1 MTDLFSLKGKV
12 ALIAGASKEMGGAIA
27 RMLAEYG
34 ADVAVSARSA
44 DKLETVAA
52 DIRAMGRRA
61 ATIPANLTKV
71 EEIDATVERTVKEL
85 GGLDILVNVL
95 GGSRDGGTTWALRME
110 EKMWDEVVT
119 LNMKA
124 PMFLSVAAAKVMKE
138 RGGGSIVNISTSAA
152 TGAAPRLA
160 NYGFRQSGPGTTDRN
175 SRCGMGPIQNP
186 RQCGGV
192 GKRIYV
198 EPEGDSQA
206 GSGAAT
212 DRSYAAGQIGHRPR
226 YRRRRALFCFAR
238 FGMGDRREAGGRRR
252 PGQHPPVRNAGVMEP
267 SL

>member
-1 MTDLFSLKGKV
+1 MADLFSLKGKV

-44 DKLETVAA
+44 DKLEAVAR

-61 ATIPANLTKV
+61 AAIPANLIKV
-71 EEIDATVERTVKEL
+71 DEIDATVERTVKEL

-95 GGSRDGGTTWALRME
+95 GGGQEGGTTWALKMR
-110 EKMWDEVVT
+110 EKMWDDVVT

-152 TGAAPRLA
+152 TGAAPRLS
-160 NYGFRQSGPGTTDRN
+160 NYGSAKAALEQLTETLGVEWGRFRIRVNVVVSGNVYTSGLRGILRPEIEQQLIDRTPLGRLGTGNDIAAAVLFFASPASEWVTGAKLVVD
-175 SRCGMGPIQNP
+175 
-186 RQCGGV
+186 GGL
-192 GKRIYV
+192 GNI
-198 EPEGDSQA
+198 
-206 GSGAAT
+206 
-212 DRSYAAGQIGHRPR
+212 RPFEM
-226 YRRRRALFCFAR
+226 RA
-238 FGMGDRREAGGRRR
+238 
-252 PGQHPPVRNAGVMEP
+252 
-267 SL
+267 

>member
-1 MTDLFSLKGKV
+1 MADLFSLKGKV

-44 DKLETVAA
+44 DKLEAVAR

-61 ATIPANLTKV
+61 AAIPANLIKV
-71 EEIDATVERTVKEL
+71 DEIDATVERTVKEL

-95 GGSRDGGTTWALRME
+95 GGGQEGGTTWALKMR
-110 EKMWDEVVT
+110 EKMWDDVVT

-152 TGAAPRLA
+152 TGAAPRLS
-160 NYGFRQSGPGTTDRN
+160 NYGSAKAALEQLTETLGVEWGRFRIRVNVVVSGNVYTSGLRGILRPEIEQQLIDRTPLGRLGTGNDIAAAVLFFASPASEWVTGAKLVVD
-175 SRCGMGPIQNP
+175 
-186 RQCGGV
+186 GGL
-192 GKRIYV
+192 GNI
-198 EPEGDSQA
+198 
-206 GSGAAT
+206 
-212 DRSYAAGQIGHRPR
+212 RPFEMR
-226 YRRRRALFCFAR
+226 
-238 FGMGDRREAGGRRR
+238 G
-252 PGQHPPVRNAGVMEP
+252 
-267 SL
+267 

>member
-1 MTDLFSLKGKV
+1 MADLFSLKGKV

-44 DKLETVAA
+44 DKLEAVAR

-61 ATIPANLTKV
+61 AVIPANLIKV
-71 EEIDATVERTVKEL
+71 DEIDATVERTVKEL

-95 GGSRDGGTTWALRME
+95 GGGQEGGTTWALKMR
-110 EKMWDEVVT
+110 EKMWDDVVT

-152 TGAAPRLA
+152 TGAAPRLS
-160 NYGFRQSGPGTTDRN
+160 NYGSAKAALEQLTETLGVEWGRFRIRVNVVVSGNVYTSGLRGILRPEIEQQLIDRTPLGRLGTGNDIAAAVLFFASPASEWVTGAKLVVD
-175 SRCGMGPIQNP
+175 
-186 RQCGGV
+186 GGL
-192 GKRIYV
+192 GNI
-198 EPEGDSQA
+198 
-206 GSGAAT
+206 
-212 DRSYAAGQIGHRPR
+212 RPFEMR
-226 YRRRRALFCFAR
+226 
-238 FGMGDRREAGGRRR
+238 G
-252 PGQHPPVRNAGVMEP
+252 
-267 SL
+267 